1 MNVYMRTK
9 TYKALIIVINIIGAL
24 CLLYFG
30 YLYLSHDIF
39 VPNPEAMLPMERW
52 DGAGLILTIGL
63 VPLVIANLFG
73 FIAYKD
79 RKPVIRLIWFLPA
92 AVCLVLVASYWIYSL
107 AG

>member
-1 MNVYMRTK
+1 MGKKIYRI
-9 TYKALIIVINIIGAL
+9 LIIIVNIIGVL

-92 AVCLVLVASYWIYSL
+92 AVCFVLVASYWIYSL

>member
-1 MNVYMRTK
+1 MGKKIYRI
-9 TYKALIIVINIIGAL
+9 LIIIVNIIGVL